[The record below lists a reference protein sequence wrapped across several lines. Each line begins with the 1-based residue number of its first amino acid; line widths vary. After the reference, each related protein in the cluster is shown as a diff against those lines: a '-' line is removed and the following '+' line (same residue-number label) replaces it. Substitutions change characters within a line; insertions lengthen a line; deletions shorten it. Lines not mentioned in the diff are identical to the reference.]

1 MNAAA
6 RSRPRWRPALATVAR
21 GCLGGMSDARLRRW
35 RLVLGGDE
43 AEGTGVRLGKEDQ
56 AMDGALDAVYGSR
69 SGGLGGSAPTVAR
82 WLGELRSHFPS
93 GVVRVVQQDAID
105 RLGLHRL
112 LLEPEVLESVTPDVN
127 LAATLM
133 SLKDA
138 LPEASR
144 TVARRLVREVV
155 QDIERRL
162 ADRTR
167 AAARGALDR
176 SARTSRP
183 RPAEIDWDRTI
194 KANLKHYLPE
204 HKTVIP
210 ERLVGHARKKRS
222 LAAELILALDQ
233 SGSMASSVVH
243 AGRARGV
250 ARLAADAGH
259 EGDRL
264 RHLDRRP
271 DRGARRSRSRCCS
284 ASSSAAAPTSTRRSR
299 TARTSSCI
307 PAKTVLILVTD
318 LYEGGDPES
327 MLRRAASLLRS
338 GVRLIV
344 LLALSDD
351 GTPAYEHRH
360 AAAMA
365 ALGAPV
371 FACTPDQ
378 FPEMLA
384 AALEGRDVRAWAAA
398 QDIAVEL
405 VQPRGAAASGLGAH
419 LLVLDRPL
427 ELLQRPL
434 DVPAHDRRADA
445 ARRASRRSRRPRRR
459 TASATRRA

>member
-1 MNAAA
+1 MQ
-6 RSRPRWRPALATVAR
+6 
-21 GCLGGMSDARLRRW
+21 GEERLRRW

-43 AEGTGVRLGKEDQ
+43 ADGTGVNLGREDRGV
-56 AMDGALDAVYGSR
+56 DGALEAVYGER
-69 SGGLGGSAPTVAR
+69 AGGLGASAPRVAR
-82 WLGELRSHFPS
+82 WLGELRGHFPS

-112 LLEPEVLESVTPDVN
+112 LLEPEVLDNVTPDVN

-155 QDIERRL
+155 EDIERRL

-194 KANLKHYLPE
+194 KANLKHYQAE
-204 HKTVIP
+204 HRTVIP
-210 ERLVGHARKKRS
+210 ERLVGHARKQRS

-233 SGSMASSVVH
+233 SGSMAGSVIHAGVLGASLASLPTLDTRVIAFDTSIVDLTEELDDPVEVLFGIQLGGGTDIDQALAYCQNIVVH
-243 AGRARGV
+243 
-250 ARLAADAGH
+250 
-259 EGDRL
+259 
-264 RHLDRRP
+264 P
-271 DRGARRSRSRCCS
+271 S
-284 ASSSAAAPTSTRRSR
+284 
-299 TARTSSCI
+299 
-307 PAKTVLILVTD
+307 KTVLILVTD

-351 GTPAYEHRH
+351 GTPAYEHGH
-360 AAAMA
+360 AAALA

-371 FACTPDQ
+371 FACTPDK

-384 AALEGRDVRAWAAA
+384 AALEGRDVKAWAAE
-398 QDIAVEL
+398 QDIAV
-405 VQPRGAAASGLGAH
+405 S
-419 LLVLDRPL
+419 
-427 ELLQRPL
+427 
-434 DVPAHDRRADA
+434 
-445 ARRASRRSRRPRRR
+445 
-459 TASATRRA
+459 